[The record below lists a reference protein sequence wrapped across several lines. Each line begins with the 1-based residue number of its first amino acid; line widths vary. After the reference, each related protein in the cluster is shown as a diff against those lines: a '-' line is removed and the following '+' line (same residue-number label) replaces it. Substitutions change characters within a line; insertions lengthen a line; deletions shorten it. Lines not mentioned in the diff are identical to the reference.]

1 MAGCFSLP
9 NMNTITEIEK
19 AVSQLSAEE
28 LTKLE
33 QLIRKARREK
43 ERVGKP
49 SLRNIEPVSVGK
61 ILQPIGNRE
70 QWYDE
75 LREGRA

>member
-1 MAGCFSLP
+1 MS
-9 NMNTITEIEK
+9 TISEIEK
-19 AVSQLSAEE
+19 AVPQLSPEE

-33 QLIRKARREK
+33 EVIRQARRDK
-43 ERVGKP
+43 ERAGKP

-61 ILQPIGNRE
+61 ILQPLGTRD

-75 LREGRA
+75 MREGRA